1 MAEKSVHDDA
11 PSAARIHAFFE
22 NAVEPILSD
31 NAGLPVA
38 VGALMAAIAGP
49 ALLPDS
55 SGHRGLPQG
64 RAIMRETIA
73 ALISRWRGNACPIG
87 SLPRI
92 PHRHARTFN
101 TQLHIPRSATGVGGY
116 RQPKAAQ

>member
-49 ALLPDS
+49 ALFPVS
-55 SGHRGLPQG
+55 SGTRGLPQG

-73 ALISRWRGNACPIG
+73 ALISRWRSEDHTSDLQ
-87 SLPRI
+87 SLLRI
-92 PHRHARTFN
+92 SYAVLCF
-101 TQLHIPRSATGVGGY
+101 
-116 RQPKAAQ
+116 

>member
-1 MAEKSVHDDA
+1 MRISDWSSDVCSSDLDSSGTPMAEKSVHDDA

-64 RAIMRETIA
+64 RAIMRETDRKSTR
-73 ALISRWRGNACPIG
+73 LNS
-87 SLPRI
+87 S
-92 PHRHARTFN
+92 H
-101 TQLHIPRSATGVGGY
+101 
-116 RQPKAAQ
+116 